1 MGKLWEAKGVTVKQ
15 SIADADWLI
24 ISTAMDTGR
33 LENDVPVVAVGAY
46 TDLLVMLV
54 GQATTDMDVYM
65 LFCRIPWQMYSMRE
79 I

>member
-1 MGKLWEAKGVTVKQ
+1 MGKLEAKGVTVKQ